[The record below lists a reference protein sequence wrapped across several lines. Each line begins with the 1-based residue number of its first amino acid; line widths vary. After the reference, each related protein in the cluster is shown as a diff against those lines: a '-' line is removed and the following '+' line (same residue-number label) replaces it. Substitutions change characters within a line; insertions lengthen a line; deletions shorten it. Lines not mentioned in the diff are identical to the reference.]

1 LPEPLAFE
9 WDPRKAAL
17 NLAKHLV
24 SFEEAVTGILSD
36 ELPMILAIPKT
47 RCDSYCSDNQ
57 IAIGYSWYCSQ
68 SAEHSPIDQ
77 CPESDAA

>member
-24 SFEEAVTGILSD
+24 SFEEAVTVFGDHFARIVD
-36 ELPMILAIPKT
+36 DPAIPKM
-47 RCDSYCSDNQ
+47 RSDSYCSDNQ
-57 IAIGYSWYCSQ
+57 IVIGSSCYCSQ
-68 SAEHSPIDQ
+68 NAGTHSD
-77 CPESDAA
+77 